1 MRKCLLI
8 LTLSILTITQNS
20 FAIDFEDAI
29 FPELA
34 TSGRALAMGNAFIS
48 KVDDSSAAFYNPA
61 GLGTVRNT
69 HFHLSNFH
77 IEANRGLMS
86 AGTGGAISDALK
98 NSAKMFSLDGT
109 REILKANVGKIAHS
123 RFHMLPNFT
132 SRYFSFGYL
141 LAKRTR
147 AVVTDATT
155 ATGFEFADRFD
166 HGPYA
171 ALNIS
176 LFGGVFK
183 AGIST
188 IFLNRKELTT
198 TANAAVALAISDSA
212 YKKGNAF
219 ISTAGAKLTIPIVF
233 LPTFSVNLHNALKQ
247 DFKNGRGAGV
257 PDAIKSSM
265 DVGFSVTPQ
274 MGNASRIH
282 FEINY
287 KDLSNEFSEVAAS
300 RKLLLGMELDF
311 SRVFFIRAGYGDGFG
326 SFGLGV
332 KSKKLEFDLTTY
344 AVDTSTAAFRGHED
358 RRFALTFSSGF

>member
-8 LTLSILTITQNS
+8 LTFILFSITQNV

-61 GLGTVRNT
+61 GLGTVRSS

-77 IEANRGLMS
+77 LEVNKGMMS
-86 AGTGGAISDALK
+86 SGTGGAIADASK
-98 NSAKMFSLDGT
+98 NATKMFSLDGT
-109 REILKANVGKIAHS
+109 REVLKDNPGKISHS

-141 LAKRTR
+141 LAKRSR
-147 AVVTDATT
+147 AVVTDVAST
-155 ATGFEFADRFD
+155 TGFEYADRFD

-188 IFLNRKELTT
+188 IFLNRKELVGK
-198 TANAAVALAISDSA
+198 ADPSA
-212 YKKGNAF
+212 TMSIGGNSYKYGNAF
-219 ISTAGAKLTIPIVF
+219 ISTAGAKLTLPVTF
-233 LPTFSVNLHNALKQ
+233 LPTLSANLHNALKQ
-247 DFKNGRGAGV
+247 DFGRSRGAGA
-257 PDAIKSSM
+257 PNSIKQSM
-265 DVGFSVTPQ
+265 DVGFSITPQ
-274 MGNASRIH
+274 IGNASRIH
-282 FEINY
+282 LEVNF
-287 KDLSNEFSEVAAS
+287 KDLSNEFSDVAAS

-311 SRVFFIRAGYGDGFG
+311 SRVFFMRFGYGDGFG

-332 KSKKLEFDLTTY
+332 KSRKLEFDITTY
-344 AVDTSTAAFRGHED
+344 AVDTTSASFRGHED
-358 RRFALTFSSGF
+358 RRFALTLSSGF

>member
-1 MRKCLLI
+1 MKK
-8 LTLSILTITQNS
+8 SILLLTFFIFTNA

-48 KVDDSSAAFYNPA
+48 KVDDASAAFYNPA
-61 GLGTVRNT
+61 GLGTVRYG
-69 HFHLSNFH
+69 HLHLSNFH
-77 IEANRGLMS
+77 LEVNKGLLS
-86 AGTGGAISDALK
+86 AGTGGAIGDALK
-98 NSAKMFSLDGT
+98 NSSKMFSLDGT
-109 REILKANVGKIAHS
+109 REVLKDNVGKISHS

-147 AVVTDATT
+147 ATVVDNSA
-155 ATGFEFADRFD
+155 AGFEFADRFD

-188 IFLNRKELTT
+188 IFLNRKELIG
-198 TANAAVALAISDSA
+198 TADPAATLTVSDGS

-219 ISTAGAKLTIPIVF
+219 IATAGGKITLPIVF
-233 LPTFSVNLHNALKQ
+233 LPTFSATLHNAFDQ
-247 DFKNGRGAGV
+247 EFKHGSNAGV
-257 PDAIKSSM
+257 PDQIKSSV

-274 MGNASRIH
+274 ISNNSRIH
-282 FEINY
+282 LEVNY
-287 KDLSNEFSEVAAS
+287 KDLSKEFKNVSAS
-300 RKLLLGMELDF
+300 RKFLLGMELDI

-344 AVDTSTAAFRGHED
+344 AVDTSSAKFRGEED
-358 RRFALTFSSGF
+358 RRFALSLSSGF

>member
-1 MRKCLLI
+1 MKKSLLFLLI
-8 LTLSILTITQNS
+8 LLISITQS
-20 FAIDFEDAI
+20 VFAIDFEDGI

-77 IEANRGLMS
+77 IEVNRGLLS
-86 AGTGGAISDALK
+86 SGTGGAVSDASK
-98 NSAKMFSLDGT
+98 NAAKMFSLDGT
-109 REILKANVGKIAHS
+109 REVLKENPGKIAHS

-141 LAKRTR
+141 LAKRSR
-147 AVVTDATT
+147 AVVTDVAS
-155 ATGFEFADRFD
+155 ATGFEYADRFD

-171 ALNIS
+171 AINIS

-188 IFLNRKELTT
+188 IFLNRKEVIGTSNPSTT
-198 TANAAVALAISDSA
+198 LDLEDSA
-212 YKKGNAF
+212 YKTGNAF
-219 ISTAGAKLTIPIVF
+219 ISTAGAKITLPVTF
-233 LPTFSVNLHNALKQ
+233 LPTLSANLHNALKQ
-247 DFKNGRGAGV
+247 DFGRARGAGA
-257 PDAIKSSM
+257 PDPIKQSM
-265 DVGFSVTPQ
+265 DVGFSITPQ
-274 MGNASRIH
+274 IGNASRIH
-282 FEINY
+282 FEVNY
-287 KDLSNEFSEVAAS
+287 KDLSNEFSDIAAS

-311 SRVFFIRAGYGDGFG
+311 ARTFFIRLGYGDGFG

-344 AVDTSTAAFRGHED
+344 AVDTSSASFRGHED
-358 RRFALTFSSGF
+358 RRFALTISSGF